1 MHAQNQ
7 KYTLTSVRVRLS
19 WLQRATA
26 RRRGLNKI
34 SNRNSQDVHISDS
47 TNCWHNKRHHSTTCI
62 VYTAYEIYRRERYTR
77 VFSVCWKQSNMTC
90 KAFGWVP
97 NSLTL
102 GMFGFLYWPVSQST
116 PGHRPLPSL
125 ACWEHGGSHIAPH
138 HYYLLAM
145 KVVVYVI
152 VLVFLLPDFLI
163 PPF

>member
-62 VYTAYEIYRRERYTR
+62 VYTAYGIYRRERYTR
-77 VFSVCWKQSNMTC
+77 VFSVCWKQSNMNF
-90 KAFGWVP
+90 KAFGCVR
-97 NSLTL
+97 NSLVFSVCRKQSN
-102 GMFGFLYWPVSQST
+102 MKFKAFGCV
-116 PGHRPLPSL
+116 RNSL
-125 ACWEHGGSHIAPH
+125 AQLCFFNTRHIECCGACVD
-138 HYYLLAM
+138 Y
-145 KVVVYVI
+145 
-152 VLVFLLPDFLI
+152 
-163 PPF
+163 